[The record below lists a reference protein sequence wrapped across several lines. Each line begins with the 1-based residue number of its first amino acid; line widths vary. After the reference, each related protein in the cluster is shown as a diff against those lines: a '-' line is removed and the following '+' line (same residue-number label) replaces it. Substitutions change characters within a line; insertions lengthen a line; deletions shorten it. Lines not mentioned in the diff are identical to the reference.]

1 MRCAIKKGNRGS
13 IAKRIAKG
21 RKQSVDFV
29 QTLPTLEVLVINLI
43 AEGFCLKRKYSRGF
57 TALVLAAFSA
67 IIVILV
73 FLLAKPLNFQG
84 NGRMMLGGFV
94 YLPVLC
100 FLYQARPLVLFII
113 MCTCWS
119 YSFGVFSLAFLCSA
133 TWFAGDF
140 LCSLGIET
148 ALFLLTVVPFYRGIV
163 VKFAFAIENIRAC
176 DENWNKYILLTS
188 GLNLVTLAV
197 LHNVLLAENG
207 SVMKICLL
215 LLLLLSTF
223 VANFTLYRIVLDSIK
238 IQHLEKTA
246 ASDPLTGLGNR
257 TGLLNHLEA
266 LLAGAEPF
274 SVLFMDLDRFKAVND
289 RYGHLLGDAYLRH
302 FANISAGILAG
313 HGEMYRFGGDEF
325 IALCRGVVPESVVD
339 DLRNCRGWDNDAP
352 CPFRQVSIGILH
364 CEPPHSDGAEA
375 ILQKVDQM
383 MYGHKARKKI

>member
-1 MRCAIKKGNRGS
+1 M
-13 IAKRIAKG
+13 
-21 RKQSVDFV
+21 DFV
-29 QTLPTLEVLVINLI
+29 QTLPALEVLVINLI
-43 AEGFCLKRKYSRGF
+43 SVGFCLKRKYSRGF
-57 TALVLAAFSA
+57 TALILAVFSA
-67 IIVILV
+67 SIVGLAL
-73 FLLAKPLNFQG
+73 LLAKPLNFQG
-84 NGRMMLGGFV
+84 NGRMMLAGFV
-94 YLPVLC
+94 YLPVLY
-100 FLYQARPLVLFII
+100 FLYQVRPLVLFTI

-119 YSFGVFSLAFLCSA
+119 YTFGIFSLAFLCSA
-133 TWFAGDF
+133 TWFSGDF

-148 ALFLLTVVPFYRGIV
+148 VLFLLTVVPFYRGIIA
-163 VKFAFAIENIRAC
+163 KFSFAIENIRAY
-176 DENWNKYILLTS
+176 DKNWNKYIFLTS
-188 GLNLVTLAV
+188 SLNFATLAV
-197 LHNVLLAENG
+197 LHNVLLAESG
-207 SVMKICLL
+207 SIMKICLL

-223 VANFTLYRIVLDSIK
+223 VADFTLYRIVLDSIK
-238 IQHLEKTA
+238 IKHLEKTA

-274 SVLFMDLDRFKAVND
+274 SVLFMDLDCFKAVND

-383 MYGHKARKKI
+383 MYGHKARKRI

>member
-1 MRCAIKKGNRGS
+1 M
-13 IAKRIAKG
+13 
-21 RKQSVDFV
+21 DFV

-197 LHNVLLAENG
+197 LHNVLLAESG

-223 VANFTLYRIVLDSIK
+223 VANFTLYRIVLDSINWK
-238 IQHLEKTA
+238 
-246 ASDPLTGLGNR
+246 NR
-257 TGLLNHLEA
+257 GFGSPDRPGQPHRFARPSGGFAGRCGAIFRAIYGSRLL
-266 LLAGAEPF
+266 
-274 SVLFMDLDRFKAVND
+274 
-289 RYGHLLGDAYLRH
+289 
-302 FANISAGILAG
+302 
-313 HGEMYRFGGDEF
+313 
-325 IALCRGVVPESVVD
+325 
-339 DLRNCRGWDNDAP
+339 
-352 CPFRQVSIGILH
+352 
-364 CEPPHSDGAEA
+364 
-375 ILQKVDQM
+375 
-383 MYGHKARKKI
+383 

>member
-1 MRCAIKKGNRGS
+1 MRCAIKKGQTRLDSKTHGERKKTARGFCADFARFGS
-13 IAKRIAKG
+13 AG
-21 RKQSVDFV
+21 DQSNFRGILPEKEVLPRFYRV
-29 QTLPTLEVLVINLI
+29 GPRRVLRHYCYTGVSFGQTLKL
-43 AEGFCLKRKYSRGF
+43 SRQWPDDAGW
-57 TALVLAAFSA
+57 
-67 IIVILV
+67 
-73 FLLAKPLNFQG
+73 
-84 NGRMMLGGFV
+84 
-94 YLPVLC
+94 LC

-197 LHNVLLAENG
+197 LHNVLLAESG
-207 SVMKICLL
+207 SIMKICLL

-257 TGLLNHLEA
+257 TGLLDHLEA
-266 LLAGAEPF
+266 LLAGAAPF
-274 SVLFMDLDRFKAVND
+274 SVLFMDLD
-289 RYGHLLGDAYLRH
+289 
-302 FANISAGILAG
+302 
-313 HGEMYRFGGDEF
+313 
-325 IALCRGVVPESVVD
+325 
-339 DLRNCRGWDNDAP
+339 
-352 CPFRQVSIGILH
+352 
-364 CEPPHSDGAEA
+364 
-375 ILQKVDQM
+375 
-383 MYGHKARKKI
+383 